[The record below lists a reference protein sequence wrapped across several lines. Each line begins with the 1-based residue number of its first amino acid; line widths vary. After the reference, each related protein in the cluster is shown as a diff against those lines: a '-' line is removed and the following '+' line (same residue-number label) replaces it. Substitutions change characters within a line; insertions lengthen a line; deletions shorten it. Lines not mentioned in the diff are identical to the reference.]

1 MRTFGNLLAFSPE
14 LWLLGGAIVV
24 FVLARFTSGA
34 ATTSVALIT
43 IVLAFF
49 ALATQFKQTLTIL
62 DGAFVLD
69 GYAIVVDVVVL
80 AATALVLLAGSA
92 DILPGGT
99 PSPALPGFVV
109 LATLGAML
117 AASAAE
123 MVALFVGLELLA
135 VNLYVLAGLARRGPG
150 ASIAGFGYLTAGAA
164 SSGLLL
170 YGLALLFGL
179 TGETRLSV
187 AGQVLAAGAPNQ
199 AAVMLTLSLLL
210 GGFGLRMGLLP
221 ARWWTRGFEVG
232 VPLRVIMFIE
242 SVGVVTAVA
251 VFGRLAATT
260 FSGTHIAYPAV
271 IAGVAAVAMTA
282 GNLLALTQTSVRRL
296 LAYSTIAQAGFA
308 LAAFT
313 NLKGNGVTALLVFLV
328 ALALTSV
335 GVFSAVIAY
344 ARSVHSD
351 AIRDLAGMSR
361 YSPRLAIA
369 LAVALLSLAG
379 LPPVAGFF
387 GKLLVLQAAVSGGF
401 AWLAVVG
408 AVNIVLGALG
418 YLRVVRVIF
427 VDPPVFEVTPARL
440 GRGIQTALG
449 LATAGTV
456 FMGLL
461 LGPLYAAATYGRNAL
476 IH

>member
-92 DILPGGT
+92 DILPGET

-135 VNLYVLAGLARRGPG
+135 VNLYILAGLARRGPG

-296 LAYSTIAQAGFA
+296 VAYSTIAQAGFA

-313 NLKGNGVTALLVFLV
+313 NLKGNGITALLVFLV

-418 YLRVVRVIF
+418 YLRVVRIIF

>member
-1 MRTFGNLLAFSPE
+1 VRTFGNLLAFSPE

-92 DILPGGT
+92 DILPGET

-135 VNLYVLAGLARRGPG
+135 VNLYILAGLARRGPG

-210 GGFGLRMGLLP
+210 GGFALRMGLLP

-296 LAYSTIAQAGFA
+296 VAYSTIAQAGFA

-313 NLKGNGVTALLVFLV
+313 NLKGNGITALLVFLV

-387 GKLLVLQAAVSGGF
+387 GKLLVLQATVSGGYT
-401 AWLAVVG
+401 WLAVVG

-418 YLRVVRVIF
+418 YLRVVRIIF

>member
-1 MRTFGNLLAFSPE
+1 VRTFGNLLAFSPE

-92 DILPGGT
+92 DILPGET

-296 LAYSTIAQAGFA
+296 VAYSTIAQAGFA

-313 NLKGNGVTALLVFLV
+313 NLKGNGITALLVFLV

-418 YLRVVRVIF
+418 YLRVVRIIF

>member
-14 LWLLGGAIVV
+14 LWLLGGAILV

-34 ATTSVALIT
+34 LTASAALIT
-43 IVLAFF
+43 VVLAFL
-49 ALATQFKQTLTIL
+49 ALSTQFKQTLTIL

-69 GYAIVVDVVVL
+69 GFAIVIDVVIL
-80 AATALVLLAGSA
+80 AAAALVLLASAA
-92 DILPGGT
+92 DILPGES
-99 PSPALPGFVV
+99 PSAALPGFVL

-123 MVALFVGLELLA
+123 MVAIFLALELLA
-135 VNLYVLAGLARRGPG
+135 VNLYVLAGLARRGPA

-179 TGETRLSV
+179 TGETRL
-187 AGQVLAAGAPNQ
+187 AAAGRALAGVAPNQ
-199 AAVMLTLSLLL
+199 AAVMLMLSLLL
-210 GGFGLRMGLLP
+210 GGVALRIGLLP
-221 ARWWTRGFEVG
+221 SRWWTRSFEVG
-232 VPLRVIMFIE
+232 VPLRVVMLID
-242 SVGVVTAVA
+242 SVGVVATFAG
-251 VFGRLAATT
+251 FGRLAATT
-260 FSGTHIAYPAV
+260 FSGSRIAYPAV

-308 LAAFT
+308 LVAFT
-313 NLKGNGVTALLVFLV
+313 NIKGTGITALLIFLA
-328 ALALTSV
+328 ALALTSI
-335 GVFSAVIAY
+335 GAFSAVIAY
-344 ARSVHSD
+344 ARSIHSD

-361 YSPRLAIA
+361 WSPGLALA

-379 LPPVAGFF
+379 LPPMAGFF
-387 GKLLVLQAAVSGGF
+387 GKLFVLQAAVTGGY

-408 AVNIVLGALG
+408 VVNIVLASIG
-418 YLRVVRVIF
+418 YVRVIRTIF
-427 VDPPVFEVTPARL
+427 IDPPIFEVTPARL
-440 GRGIQTALG
+440 DRGILAAVG
-449 LATAGTV
+449 LASSGVV

-461 LGPLYAAATYGRNAL
+461 LGPLYAAASYGRNAL
-476 IH
+476 LH

>member
-1 MRTFGNLLAFSPE
+1 VRTFGNLLTFSPE
-14 LWLLGGAIVV
+14 LWLLAGAIVV
-24 FVLARFTSGA
+24 FTLARFTSNA
-34 ATTSVALIT
+34 MTTSGALIT
-43 IVLAFF
+43 VILAFA
-49 ALATQFKQTLTIL
+49 ALATQFKQTTMIL
-62 DGAFVLD
+62 DGAFLLD
-69 GYAIVVDVVVL
+69 GFAIVIDVVVL
-80 AATALVLLAGSA
+80 AAAALALLASAA
-92 DILPGGT
+92 DILPGET
-99 PSPALPGFVV
+99 PSPALPGFVL

-123 MVALFVGLELLA
+123 MVALFLALELLA
-135 VNLYVLAGLARRGPG
+135 INLYVLAGLARRGPA
-150 ASIAGFGYLTAGAA
+150 ASIAGFGYLSAGAA

-179 TGETRLSV
+179 TGETRLAA
-187 AGQVLAAGAPNQ
+187 AGHALAAVTPNQ

-210 GGFGLRMGLLP
+210 GGFALRMGLLP

-232 VPLRVIMFIE
+232 VPLRVVMFIE
-242 SVGVVTAVA
+242 SVGVVAAFA

-260 FSGTHIAYPAV
+260 FSGSKIAYPAM

-313 NLKGNGVTALLVFLV
+313 DVRGTGISALLVFLV
-328 ALALTSV
+328 ALALTSA
-335 GVFSAVIAY
+335 GAFGAVIAY
-344 ARSVHSD
+344 ARSIHSD

-361 YSPRLAIA
+361 WSPGLAIA

-387 GKLLVLQAAVSGGF
+387 GKLLVLQAAVNGGY

-408 AVNIVLGALG
+408 VVNIVLAAFG
-418 YLRVVRVIF
+418 YLRVVRTIF
-427 VDPPVFEVTPARL
+427 IDAPVFEVTSAHL
-440 GRGIQTALG
+440 DRGIRAAVG
-449 LATAGTV
+449 LATAGIV

-461 LGPLYAAATYGRNAL
+461 LGPLYAAATYGRGAL
-476 IH
+476 LH

>member
-1 MRTFGNLLAFSPE
+1 VRTFGNLLTFSPE
-14 LWLLGGAIVV
+14 LWLLAGAIVV
-24 FVLARFTSGA
+24 FTLARFTSNA
-34 ATTSVALIT
+34 MTTSGALIT
-43 IVLAFF
+43 VILAFA
-49 ALATQFKQTLTIL
+49 ALATQFKQTTMIL
-62 DGAFVLD
+62 DGAFLLD
-69 GYAIVVDVVVL
+69 GFAIVIDVVVL
-80 AATALVLLAGSA
+80 AAAALALLASAA
-92 DILPGGT
+92 DILPGET
-99 PSPALPGFVV
+99 PSPALPGFVL
-109 LATLGAML
+109 LATLGAVL

-123 MVALFVGLELLA
+123 MVALFLALELLA
-135 VNLYVLAGLARRGPG
+135 INLYVLAGLARRGPA
-150 ASIAGFGYLTAGAA
+150 ASIAGFGYPSAGAA

-179 TGETRLSV
+179 TGETRLAA
-187 AGQVLAAGAPNQ
+187 AGHALAAVTPNQ

-210 GGFGLRMGLLP
+210 GGFALRMGLLP

-232 VPLRVIMFIE
+232 VPLRVVMFIE
-242 SVGVVTAVA
+242 SVGVVAAFA

-260 FSGTHIAYPAV
+260 FSGSKIAYPAM

-313 NLKGNGVTALLVFLV
+313 DVRGTGISALLVFLV
-328 ALALTSV
+328 ALALTSA
-335 GVFSAVIAY
+335 GAFGAVIAY
-344 ARSVHSD
+344 ARSIHSD

-361 YSPRLAIA
+361 WSPGLAIA

-387 GKLLVLQAAVSGGF
+387 GKLLVLQAAVNGGY

-408 AVNIVLGALG
+408 VVNIVLAAFG
-418 YLRVVRVIF
+418 YLRVVRTIF
-427 VDPPVFEVTPARL
+427 IDPPVFEVTSAHL
-440 GRGIQTALG
+440 DRGIRAAVG
-449 LATAGTV
+449 LATAGIV

-461 LGPLYAAATYGRNAL
+461 LGPLYAAATYGRGAL
-476 IH
+476 LH